1 MIRRQISTA
10 LPIYIAVFIFQE
22 AVVNQFRLPGS
33 GFSLI
38 LIFSLI
44 WAILSVPELA
54 ALGGFIAGVLMDLSP
69 SSSGP
74 IGQWTLL
81 MIAAC
86 YAVSYL
92 GSGSESLSGN
102 PLGFTF
108 LTTSAI
114 FFIEIAYV
122 LTAALLG
129 VTVGGFTQSLIT
141 LVGVTIWSLLVT
153 PLVLPIFSRLHAFT
167 FDTRSV
173 L

>member
-10 LPIYIAVFIFQE
+10 LPIYIAIFIFQE
-22 AVVNQFRLPGS
+22 AVVNQFHLPGG

-44 WAILSVPELA
+44 WAILSSPELA
-54 ALGGFIAGVLMDLSP
+54 ALGGFIAGLLMDLSP
-69 SSSGP
+69 R
-74 IGQWTLL
+74 TLL

-86 YAVSYL
+86 CAVSYL

-114 FFIEIAYV
+114 FLVEIAY
-122 LTAALLG
+122 LTTGALLG
-129 VTVGGFTQSLIT
+129 VTVGGFTQILIT
-141 LVGVTIWSLLVT
+141 LIGITIWSLLVT

-167 FDTRSV
+167 FNTRSV

>member
-22 AVVNQFRLPGS
+22 AVVNQFSLPGG

-44 WAILSVPELA
+44 WAILSTPELA
-54 ALGGFIAGVLMDLSP
+54 ALGGFIAGLLMDLSQ

-81 MIAAC
+81 MIAAG

-108 LTTSAI
+108 LTSSAI
-114 FFIEIAYV
+114 FLVEIAY
-122 LTAALLG
+122 LTTGALLG
-129 VTVGGFTQSLIT
+129 VNVGGFTQILIT
-141 LVGVTIWSLLVT
+141 LAGITIWSLLVT

-167 FDTRSV
+167 FNTRSV

>member
-10 LPIYIAVFIFQE
+10 LPIYIAIFIFQE
-22 AVVNQFRLPGS
+22 AVVNQFHLPGG

-38 LIFSLI
+38 LIFSLS
-44 WAILSVPELA
+44 WAILSSPELA
-54 ALGGFIAGVLMDLSP
+54 ALGGFIAGLLMDLSP

-86 YAVSYL
+86 CAVSYL

-114 FFIEIAYV
+114 FLVEIAY
-122 LTAALLG
+122 LTTGALLG
-129 VTVGGFTQSLIT
+129 VTVGGFTQILIT
-141 LVGVTIWSLLVT
+141 LIGITIWSLLVT

-167 FDTRSV
+167 FNTRSV

>member
-22 AVVNQFRLPGS
+22 AVINQFSLPGG

-44 WAILSVPELA
+44 WAILSSPELA
-54 ALGGFIAGVLMDLSP
+54 ALGGFISGLLMDLSQ

-81 MIAAC
+81 MIAAG

-108 LTTSAI
+108 LTSSAI
-114 FFIEIAYV
+114 FLVEIAY
-122 LTAALLG
+122 LTTGALLG
-129 VTVGGFTQSLIT
+129 VNVGGFTQILIT
-141 LVGVTIWSLLVT
+141 LAGITIWSLLVT

-167 FDTRSV
+167 FNTRSV

>member
-10 LPIYIAVFIFQE
+10 VPIYIAIYIFQE
-22 AVVNQFRLPGS
+22 ALINQFRLPWG
-33 GFSLI
+33 GFSLL
-38 LIFSLI
+38 LIVCLI
-44 WAILSVPELA
+44 WAILSSPEIA
-54 ALGGFIAGVLMDLSP
+54 ALGGFISGVLMDLSQ

-81 MIAAC
+81 MVTASC
-86 YAVSYL
+86 AVSYL
-92 GSGSESLSGN
+92 GSGSENLSDN

-114 FFIEIAYV
+114 VLLEIAY
-122 LTAALLG
+122 LTTGALLG
-129 VTVGGFTQSLIT
+129 VTVGGLRHILFTLI
-141 LVGVTIWSLLVT
+141 GISIWSMLVT

-167 FDTRSV
+167 FDTRSA